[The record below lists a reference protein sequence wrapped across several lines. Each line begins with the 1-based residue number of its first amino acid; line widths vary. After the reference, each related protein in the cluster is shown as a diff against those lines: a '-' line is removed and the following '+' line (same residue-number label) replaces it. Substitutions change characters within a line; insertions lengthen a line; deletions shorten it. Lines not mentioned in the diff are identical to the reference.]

1 MPSHKQRTV
10 NIDSTTR
17 ALGNPPSTFSTSD
30 SQALA
35 ASFPA
40 SPIHSG
46 DMTPDSIRE
55 QYQKEVLNAVINDEG
70 HTFGTYDTSYTNAPD
85 VGTEVDT
92 DKHNLPSGFVPNP
105 TSPGPGSISAADQ
118 PVFNGE
124 LPSQENNVEFGSGL
138 GGTASP
144 AETSKSI
151 AKQSILETYISGKS
165 YAGSDGQ
172 T

>member
-105 TSPGPGSISAADQ
+105 TSPGPGSANAADKPAPPEGFGQ
-118 PVFNGE
+118 T
-124 LPSQENNVEFGSGL
+124 PSDTWGSGVGSQL
-138 GGTASP
+138 SPQASSE
-144 AETSKSI
+144 A
-151 AKQSILETYISGKS
+151 ISGQTLGDYILGRS
-165 YAGSDGQ
+165 SAGE
-172 T
+172 